1 MSEIVGAYL
10 AEDGLGLAASVRE
23 GRVTAEELL
32 NAAIA
37 RAEKLNPSL
46 GALCCVDEGIGR
58 AALAQLDLGAPFVGV
73 PFLMKDLGA
82 PAAGFRT
89 IAGARYFARHANA
102 EAADGELTARI
113 REAGVVV
120 FGKTTVPEMA
130 ECPGRS

>member
-10 AEDGLGLAASVRE
+10 AEDGLGLAAGVRE

-37 RAEKLNPSL
+37 RAEKLNPSP
-46 GALCCVDEGIGR
+46 GALCFVDEGKGR
-58 AALAQLDLGAPFVGV
+58 AALAQLDLAAPFVGV

-89 IAGARYFARHANA
+89 IAGARYFARHAHRC
-102 EAADGELTARI
+102 E
-113 REAGVVV
+113 
-120 FGKTTVPEMA
+120 
-130 ECPGRS
+130 